1 MAAIE
6 RDGRGAD
13 RRRTGGYGTGR
24 HQAGFALPL
33 AIRFFLATALLIV
46 LAVSAAIVVT
56 YVQGKRI
63 ADRAIGKTLT
73 TSEAA
78 QREFEQHR
86 LEQLELSLR
95 LVASDA
101 SFVKYI
107 ADANSASNLPGLGGD
122 AAPDTMSM
130 RDLLNDRQKD
140 IGFSLG
146 ILLDGKGEV
155 LARTDQT
162 EAFTESL
169 AGDALVAPALA
180 EVRPLS
186 GYWRLDA
193 KLFQAAIVPLAQDQ
207 NVVGFLL
214 LAQAVDD
221 ALARKVAQVSGAEI
235 AFWMP
240 LGGKPT
246 LVATS
251 LDAALANQLRGA
263 VAASGSVLAP
273 TGAGGG
279 QHVDLGGQ
287 DWVARLAPTAA
298 KDAADLGDV
307 MVLAS
312 SDQVIASYRAIL
324 NSVLLGGLVTLL
336 LALPLSYL
344 ISKGILRPVSAMAS
358 AAEQAAAGNF
368 QTRLGTQ
375 GSDELARL
383 SRAFDS
389 LLSDLRE
396 KSDMEGYVGNLAR
409 FLPEPGQEGSGVA
422 VHTQPL
428 ATVVPARRE
437 VAVLL
442 GLEYR
447 HLLTQSAQLPP
458 DQIVD
463 DNAQV
468 QARLATAV
476 GAGLCLR
483 GPGARWTLA
492 FSGPQRM
499 ADALAVLRDEFA
511 VSPAPAAA
519 LADGAVVLADAVD
532 GARLIG
538 AVQVQIDR
546 LLCDAAPGQALAG
559 RSSGETLR
567 SEFGA
572 DAVAVAT
579 GGFSGKQYYAAT
591 GALLQR
597 LPAAVPRASAD
608 ESSATVPRGAAVTPP
623 AASRSTPPPPAA
635 RSLRDTGEL
644 APGATLGGR
653 YRVLSVLGAGGMG
666 VVYKAHDLDLDDVV
680 ALKMLKPGALL
691 DAEQLDRLKS
701 EIKLARRI
709 THPNVLRTF
718 DFGEVNGLPYISMEY
733 VRGMTLRYLLR
744 EAKRVPYSAGLRIAR
759 QLAAGLAAAH
769 EVGVLHRDIKPENL
783 ILEANGNAK
792 LMDFGIARP
801 VRRATPGHTQPGTFL
816 GTPNYCAPEQ
826 LAGEEV
832 DERADIYSCGVL
844 MTEMFCGALPFTGS
858 NTMEIYMAQMQAEP
872 VRPSALWPDIRPEL
886 ETLILRCLKRSVAER
901 PASAAELAA
910 TLAQLRA

>member
-1 MAAIE
+1 MGGI
-6 RDGRGAD
+6 DGY
-13 RRRTGGYGTGR
+13 RRQR
-24 HQAGFALPL
+24 GFALPL
-33 AIRFFLATALLIV
+33 AIRFFLATALLIL
-46 LAVSAAIVVT
+46 LAVSAAVIVT
-56 YVQGKRI
+56 YVQGQRI
-63 ADRAIGKTLT
+63 AVRAIGKTLS
-73 TSEAA
+73 TSVAA

-130 RDLLNDRQKD
+130 RDLLGDRQKD
-140 IGFSLG
+140 VGFNLG
-146 ILLDGKGEV
+146 ILLDAKGEV
-155 LARTDQT
+155 LARTDQA

-169 AGDALVAPALA
+169 AADPLVAPALA

-186 GYWRLDA
+186 GYWRQND

-221 ALARKVAQVSGAEI
+221 ELARQVAQVSGAEI

-240 LGGKPT
+240 LGGKP
-246 LVATS
+246 
-251 LDAALANQLRGA
+251 ALIASSFDSAQAGQLRERVKSSPGLP
-263 VAASGSVLAP
+263 AAAAAPEGTHLDLA
-273 TGAGGG
+273 
-279 QHVDLGGQ
+279 GQ

-298 KDAADLGDV
+298 ADAADLGQV

-312 SDQVIASYRAIL
+312 SEQVVASYRAIL
-324 NSVLLGGLVTLL
+324 NSVVLGGLVTLL

-344 ISKGILRPVSAMAS
+344 ISKGILRPVSAMAA

-368 QTRLGTQ
+368 QTRLGTAGQ
-375 GSDELARL
+375 DELARL
-383 SRAFDS
+383 ARAFDS

-409 FLPEPGQEGSGVA
+409 FLPEPGQEGSGLA

-428 ATVVPARRE
+428 KPAQPPRRDA
-437 VAVLL
+437 VVLL

-447 HLLTQSAQLPP
+447 HLLSLPAQTTPE
-458 DQIVD
+458 QVVEEK
-463 DNAQV
+463 AHV
-468 QARLATAV
+468 QARLAAAAAAT
-476 GAGLCLR
+476 GANLLPA
-483 GPGARWTLA
+483 PGGRWTLA
-492 FSGPQRM
+492 FSGPQRL
-499 ADALAVLRDEFA
+499 AAALGVLRDEFNQT
-511 VSPAPAAA
+511 PPPAAA
-519 LADGAVVLADAVD
+519 LADGAMVLADAGD
-532 GARLIG
+532 GGQLIG
-538 AVQVQIDR
+538 AAQVQVDR
-546 LLCDAAPGQALAG
+546 LLCDAAAGQVLAG
-559 RSSGETLR
+559 RSTGESLR
-567 SEFGA
+567 SEYGA
-572 DAVAVAT
+572 DAVGVAT
-579 GGFSGKQYYAAT
+579 GGFSSKQFYAPST
-591 GALLQR
+591 ALLQR
-597 LPAAVPRASAD
+597 LPRSEAPERALDAND
-608 ESSATVPRGAAVTPP
+608 TVPRGAAATTPRT
-623 AASRSTPPPPAA
+623 AAAV
-635 RSLRDTGEL
+635 RSLREDGEL

-666 VVYKAHDLDLDDVV
+666 VVYKAHDLELDDVV
-680 ALKMLKPGALL
+680 ALKMLKPGALI

-801 VRRATPGHTQPGTFL
+801 ARRATPGHTQPGTFL

-844 MTEMFCGALPFTGS
+844 MTEMFCGALPYSGS
-858 NTMEIYMAQMQAEP
+858 NTMEIYMAQMQQEP
-872 VRPSALWPDIRPEL
+872 ARPSALWPEIRPEL
-886 ETLILRCLKRSVAER
+886 ETLILACLKRSREQR

-910 TLAQLRA
+910 ALAQLRA

>member
-1 MAAIE
+1 MAAI
-6 RDGRGAD
+6 DGPARQ
-13 RRRTGGYGTGR
+13 R
-24 HQAGFALPL
+24 GFALPL
-33 AIRFFLATALLIV
+33 AIRFFLATAVLIL
-46 LAVSAAIVVT
+46 LAVSAAVVVT
-56 YVQGKRI
+56 YVQGQRI
-63 ADRAIGKTLT
+63 AARAIDKTLT
-73 TSEAA
+73 ASAAA

-107 ADANSASNLPGLGGD
+107 ADANSTSDLPGLGGD

-130 RDLLNDRQKD
+130 RDLLGDRQKD

-155 LARTDQT
+155 LARTDQN

-169 AGDALVAPALA
+169 AADALVAPALA
-180 EVRPLS
+180 ESRPLS
-186 GYWRLDA
+186 GYWRHEG
-193 KLFQAAIVPLAQDQ
+193 KLYQAAIMPLAQDQ
-207 NVVGFLL
+207 GVVGYLL
-214 LAQAVDD
+214 LAQVVDD

-235 AFWMP
+235 AFFMP
-240 LGGKPT
+240 LGGKPG
-246 LVATS
+246 LVASS
-251 LDAALANQLRGA
+251 LDTTPAAQLREHMAGLA
-263 VAASGSVLAP
+263 QAAMP
-273 TGAGGG
+273 AG
-279 QHVDLGGQ
+279 
-287 DWVARLAPTAA
+287 ARLQLDGQEWIARAAPTAA
-298 KDAADLGDV
+298 ADAADLGQV

-312 SDQVIASYRAIL
+312 SDQVVASYRAIL
-324 NSVLLGGLVTLL
+324 NSVLIGGLVTLL

-368 QTRLGTQ
+368 QTRLGTA

-383 SRAFDS
+383 ARAFDS

-409 FLPEPGQEGSGVA
+409 FLPEPGQEGSGLA
-422 VHTQPL
+422 VHTQPIV
-428 ATVVPARRE
+428 ASTPPRRE
-437 VAVLL
+437 SAVLL

-447 HLLTQSAQLPP
+447 HLLSLPATTAPEAVLDERAQIQS
-458 DQIVD
+458 
-463 DNAQV
+463 
-468 QARLATAV
+468 RLAA
-476 GAGLCLR
+476 AAAAAAALLLDA
-483 GPGARWTLA
+483 PGGRWTLA
-492 FSGPQRM
+492 FTGAQPLH
-499 ADALAVLRDEFA
+499 AALRLLRDEFNRET
-511 VSPAPAAA
+511 PPAAA
-519 LADGAVVLADAVD
+519 LADGSMVLAEGGSASQ
-532 GARLIG
+532 LIG
-538 AVQVQIDR
+538 AAQVQIDR
-546 LLCDAAPGQALAG
+546 LLCDAAPGQVLAG
-559 RSSGETLR
+559 RSIGESLKR
-567 SEFGA
+567 EFGA
-572 DAVAVAT
+572 DAVGVAA
-579 GGFSGKQYYAAT
+579 GGFSSRQFYAPAA
-591 GALLQR
+591 ALLQR
-597 LPAAVPRASAD
+597 LPAPAQDLDAND
-608 ESSATVPRGAAVTPP
+608 TVPRGTAAVTP
-623 AASRSTPPPPAA
+623 RSSVA
-635 RSLRDTGEL
+635 RTLRDSGEL

-666 VVYKAHDLDLDDVV
+666 VVYKAHDLELDDVV

-801 VRRATPGHTQPGTFL
+801 ARRATPGHTQPGTFL

-844 MTEMFCGALPFTGS
+844 MTEMFCGALPFSGS

-872 VRPSALWPDIRPEL
+872 TRPSALWPEIRPEL
-886 ETLILRCLKRSVAER
+886 ETLILHCLQRRAADR

-910 TLAQLRA
+910 ALARLRA

>member
-6 RDGRGAD
+6 AP
-13 RRRTGGYGTGR
+13 RR
-24 HQAGFALPL
+24 QAGFALPL
-33 AIRFFLATALLIV
+33 AIRFFLATAVLIL

-56 YVQGKRI
+56 YVQGERI
-63 ADRAIGKTLT
+63 ADRAIGRTLT

-130 RDLLNDRQKD
+130 RDLLGDRQKD

-169 AGDALVAPALA
+169 AADPLVAPALA
-180 EVRPLS
+180 EARPLS
-186 GYWRLDA
+186 GYWRLA
-193 KLFQAAIVPLAQDQ
+193 NQLYQAAIVPLAQDQ
-207 NVVGFLL
+207 NVVGYLL
-214 LAQAVDD
+214 LAQSVDD

-240 LGGKPT
+240 VGGKPA
-246 LVATS
+246 LVASS
-251 LDAALANQLRGA
+251 LEAPQAGQLREALAATGGLP
-263 VAASGSVLAP
+263 AP
-273 TGAGGG
+273 TAATGG
-279 QHVDLGGQ
+279 HHLDLGGH

-298 KDAADLGDV
+298 ADAADLGQV

-312 SDQVIASYRAIL
+312 SEQVVASYRAIL
-324 NSVLLGGLVTLL
+324 NSVLLGGLITLL

-409 FLPEPGQEGSGVA
+409 FLPEPGQEGSGLP
-422 VHTQPL
+422 VHTPPPP
-428 ATVVPARRE
+428 ATVPPRRQD
-437 VAVLL
+437 AVLL

-447 HLLTQSAQLPP
+447 QLLTLPAQTAPE
-458 DQIVD
+458 QIVD
-463 DNAQV
+463 ASSAID
-468 QARLATAV
+468 ARLGAAATAA
-476 GAGLCLR
+476 GALCLR

-492 FSGPQRM
+492 FSGPQRLLQ
-499 ADALAVLRDEFA
+499 ALQLLRDELA
-511 VSPAPAAA
+511 SASPPAAA
-519 LADGAVVLADAVD
+519 LADGPVVLAE
-532 GARLIG
+532 GSEGTRLVG

-559 RSSGETLR
+559 RSSGESLR

-579 GGFSGKQYYAAT
+579 GGFSSKQYYAA
-591 GALLQR
+591 APELLQR
-597 LPAAVPRASAD
+597 LPAAAAPAD
-608 ESSATVPRGAAVTPP
+608 IDNATVPRGVATTPRPAP
-623 AASRSTPPPPAA
+623 AAPVTAGRG
-635 RSLRDTGEL
+635 RDGGEL

-666 VVYKAHDLDLDDVV
+666 VVYKAHDLELDDVV

-733 VRGMTLRYLLR
+733 VRGMTLRYLLS
-744 EAKRVPYSAGLRIAR
+744 EARRVPYSAGLRIAR

-801 VRRATPGHTQPGTFL
+801 ARRATPGFTQPGTFL

-844 MTEMFCGALPFTGS
+844 MTEMFCGALPFSGS

-872 VRPSALWPDIRPEL
+872 ARPSALWPEIRPEL
-886 ETLILRCLKRSVAER
+886 EALILRCLKRSIAER

-910 TLAQLRA
+910 ALAQLRA

>member
-1 MAAIE
+1 MGAIE
-6 RDGRGAD
+6 GP
-13 RRRTGGYGTGR
+13 RRQR
-24 HQAGFALPL
+24 GFALPL
-33 AIRFFLATALLIV
+33 AIRFFLATALLIL

-56 YVQGKRI
+56 YVQGQRI
-63 ADRAIGKTLT
+63 AERAIGKTLA
-73 TSEAA
+73 TSAAA

-107 ADANSASNLPGLGGD
+107 ADANSASSLPGLGGD

-130 RDLLNDRQKD
+130 RDLLGDRQKD

-155 LARTDQT
+155 LARTDST

-180 EVRPLS
+180 ETRPLS
-186 GYWRLDA
+186 GYWRLDG
-193 KLFQAAIVPLAQDQ
+193 KLYQAAIVPLAQDQ

-221 ALARKVAQVSGAEI
+221 VLARKVAQVSGAEI

-240 LGGKPT
+240 LGGRPA

-251 LDAALANQLRGA
+251 LDTAPAGQLRERVSSDPGLAGA
-263 VAASGSVLAP
+263 LPQG
-273 TGAGGG
+273 T
-279 QHVDLGGQ
+279 HIDLGGQ
-287 DWVARLAPTAA
+287 DWVARSAPTAA
-298 KDAADLGDV
+298 ADAADLGQV

-312 SDQVIASYRAIL
+312 SDQVVASYRAIL
-324 NSVLLGGLVTLL
+324 NSVLIGGLVTLL

-344 ISKGILRPVSAMAS
+344 ISKGILRPVSVMAS

-368 QTRLGTQ
+368 QTRLGTEGQ
-375 GSDELARL
+375 DELARL
-383 SRAFDS
+383 ARAFDS

-409 FLPEPGQEGSGVA
+409 FLPEPGQEGSGLS

-428 ATVVPARRE
+428 APVVPPRRE
-437 VAVLL
+437 AVLLL

-447 HLLTQSAQLPP
+447 HLLTLPAQTPP
-458 DQIVD
+458 AQVVD
-463 DNAQV
+463 DRSAV
-468 QARLATAV
+468 QARLSAAAAAA
-476 GAGLCLR
+476 GAFCHAGS
-483 GPGARWTLA
+483 GARWTLA
-492 FSGPQRM
+492 FSGAQRN
-499 ADALAVLRDEFA
+499 AAALALLRDEFA
-511 VSPAPAAA
+511 QPTPPAAA
-519 LADGAVVLADAVD
+519 LADGSMVLANPGD
-532 GARLIG
+532 GAQLIG
-538 AVQVQIDR
+538 AAQVQIDR

-559 RSSGETLR
+559 RSSGENLR

-572 DAVAVAT
+572 DAVGVAS
-579 GGFSGKQYYAAT
+579 GGFSGKQYYAAN
-591 GALLQR
+591 ASLWQK
-597 LPAAVPRASAD
+597 LPAAVPPAD
-608 ESSATVPRGAAVTPP
+608 ANQTQPRGAAAVTPRP
-623 AASRSTPPPPAA
+623 PSRAT
-635 RSLRDTGEL
+635 RDSGEL
-644 APGATLGGR
+644 GPGATLGGR

-666 VVYKAHDLDLDDVV
+666 VVYKAHDLELDDVV

-744 EAKRVPYSAGLRIAR
+744 EARRVPYSAGLRIAR

-792 LMDFGIARP
+792 LMDFGIARAA
-801 VRRATPGHTQPGTFL
+801 RRATPGHTQPGTFL

-832 DERADIYSCGVL
+832 DERADIYACGVL
-844 MTEMFCGALPFTGS
+844 MTEMFCGALPYSGN
-858 NTMEIYMAQMQAEP
+858 NTMEIYMAQMQQEP
-872 VRPSALWPDIRPEL
+872 ARPSVLWPEIRPEL
-886 ETLILRCLKRSVAER
+886 ETLILRCLRRNSAER

-910 TLAQLRA
+910 ALAQLRA

>member
-6 RDGRGAD
+6 GH
-13 RRRTGGYGTGR
+13 RRQG
-24 HQAGFALPL
+24 GFALPL
-33 AIRFFLATALLIV
+33 AIRFFLAMALMIV
-46 LAVSAAIVVT
+46 LAVGAAIIVT

-130 RDLLNDRQKD
+130 RDLLGDRQKD
-140 IGFSLG
+140 IGFSVG

-169 AGDALVAPALA
+169 AADPLVAPALA
-180 EVRPLS
+180 EARPLS
-186 GYWRLDA
+186 GYWRLDG
-193 KLFQAAIVPLAQDQ
+193 KLYQAAIVPLAQDQ

-221 ALARKVAQVSGAEI
+221 ALAKKVAQVSGADI
-235 AFWMP
+235 AFFMP
-240 LGGKPT
+240 LGGKPA

-251 LDAALANQLRGA
+251 LDAPLANALRETIGTR
-263 VAASGSVLAP
+263 GSVPAKS
-273 TGAGGG
+273 AGSDGT
-279 QHVDLGGQ
+279 HLDLTGQ
-287 DWVARLAPTAA
+287 DWVARASPTAA
-298 KDAADLGDV
+298 ADAADLGQV

-312 SDQVIASYRAIL
+312 SEQVVASYRAIL
-324 NSVLLGGLVTLL
+324 NSVLLGGLVTML

-344 ISKGILRPVSAMAS
+344 IAKGILRPVSTMAA

-375 GSDELARL
+375 GQDELARL
-383 SRAFDS
+383 ARAFDS

-409 FLPEPGQEGSGVA
+409 FLPEPGQEGSGVTL
-422 VHTQPL
+422 HTQPL
-428 ATVVPARRE
+428 APVVPARRDS
-437 VAVLL
+437 AVLL

-447 HLLTQSAQLPP
+447 HLLTLPAQTPP
-458 DQIVD
+458 EQVVD
-463 DNAQV
+463 GNADV
-468 QARLATAV
+468 HARLSAAAGQS
-476 GAGLCLR
+476 GALCLR

-499 ADALAVLRDEFA
+499 QQALAVLRDEMA
-511 VSPAPAAA
+511 ATSPPAAA
-519 LADGAVVLADAVD
+519 LADGTVVLADGGGDAK
-532 GARLIG
+532 LIG

-546 LLCDAAPGQALAG
+546 LLCDAAPGQTLAG

-567 SEFGA
+567 SEFGT
-572 DAVAVAT
+572 DSVAVAT
-579 GGFSGKQYYAAT
+579 GGFSSKQYYATTAE
-591 GALLQR
+591 LLQR
-597 LPAAVPRASAD
+597 LPAPVAATPF
-608 ESSATVPRGAAVTPP
+608 ESEENATVPRGAAAVTPRTSAP
-623 AASRSTPPPPAA
+623 APVASTRPA
-635 RSLRDTGEL
+635 RDMGEL

-666 VVYKAHDLDLDDVV
+666 VVYKAHDLELDDVV

-801 VRRATPGHTQPGTFL
+801 ARRATPGHTQPGTFL

-844 MTEMFCGALPFTGS
+844 MTEMFCGALPFSGS

-872 VRPSALWPDIRPEL
+872 ARPSALWPEIRPEL
-886 ETLILRCLKRSVAER
+886 ETLILTCLKRNRADR

-910 TLAQLRA
+910 ALAQLRA

>member
-6 RDGRGAD
+6 GH
-13 RRRTGGYGTGR
+13 RRQG
-24 HQAGFALPL
+24 GFALPL
-33 AIRFFLATALLIV
+33 AIRFFLAMALMIV

-107 ADANSASNLPGLGGD
+107 ADANSTSNLPGLGGD

-130 RDLLNDRQKD
+130 RDLLGDRQKD

-146 ILLDGKGEV
+146 ILLDGKGDV

-169 AGDALVAPALA
+169 AADPLVAPALA
-180 EVRPLS
+180 EARPLS
-186 GYWRLDA
+186 GYWRLDG
-193 KLFQAAIVPLAQDQ
+193 KLYQAAIVPLAQDQ

-221 ALARKVAQVSGAEI
+221 ALAKKVAQVSGAEI

-240 LGGKPT
+240 LGGKPA

-251 LDAALANQLRGA
+251 LDAPLANALRENILG
-263 VAASGSVLAP
+263 SGSLPAKTP
-273 TGAGGG
+273 GNDGT
-279 QHVDLGGQ
+279 HLNLTGQ
-287 DWVARLAPTAA
+287 DWVARASPTAA
-298 KDAADLGDV
+298 ADAADLGQV

-312 SDQVIASYRAIL
+312 SEQVVASYRAIL
-324 NSVLLGGLVTLL
+324 NSVLLGGLITML

-344 ISKGILRPVSAMAS
+344 ISKGILRPVSTMAA

-375 GSDELARL
+375 GQGQDELARL
-383 SRAFDS
+383 ARAFDS

-409 FLPEPGQEGSGVA
+409 FLPEPGQEGSGVT
-422 VHTQPL
+422 VHTQPM
-428 ATVVPARRE
+428 TPVVPARRE
-437 VAVLL
+437 SAVLL

-447 HLLTQSAQLPP
+447 HLLTVPAQTPP
-458 DQIVD
+458 EQVVD
-463 DNAQV
+463 GNAQV
-468 QARLATAV
+468 HARLSAAAAQN
-476 GAGLCLR
+476 GALCLR

-492 FSGPQRM
+492 FSGPQRLY
-499 ADALAVLRDEFA
+499 DALGVLRDELA
-511 VSPAPAAA
+511 TATPPAAA
-519 LADGAVVLADAVD
+519 LADGPVVLADAGGD
-532 GARLIG
+532 AQLIG

-546 LLCDAAPGQALAG
+546 LLCDAAPGQILAG
-559 RSSGETLR
+559 RSSGESLR

-579 GGFSGKQYYAAT
+579 GGFSSKQYYAPT
-591 GALLQR
+591 VDLLQR
-597 LPAAVPRASAD
+597 LPAPVASASFASED
-608 ESSATVPRGAAVTPP
+608 NATVPRGAAAVTPRAP
-623 AASRSTPPPPAA
+623 SAPVAATRGA
-635 RSLRDTGEL
+635 RDVGEL

-666 VVYKAHDLDLDDVV
+666 VVYKAHDLELDDVV

-801 VRRATPGHTQPGTFL
+801 ARRATPGYTQPGTFL

-844 MTEMFCGALPFTGS
+844 MTEMFCGALPYSGS

-872 VRPSALWPDIRPEL
+872 ARPSALWPEIRPEL
-886 ETLILRCLKRSVAER
+886 EALILACLKRNRADR
-901 PASAAELAA
+901 PASATELAA
-910 TLAQLRA
+910 AIAQLRA

>member
-6 RDGRGAD
+6 G
-13 RRRTGGYGTGR
+13 RRR
-24 HQAGFALPL
+24 QDGFALPL
-33 AIRFFLATALLIV
+33 AIRFFFAMALMIV
-46 LAVSAAIVVT
+46 LAVAAAIVVT

-63 ADRAIGKTLT
+63 ADRAIGRTLT

-107 ADANSASNLPGLGGD
+107 ADANSTSDLPGLGGD

-130 RDLLNDRQKD
+130 RDLLGDRQKD

-180 EVRPLS
+180 QTQPLS
-186 GYWRLDA
+186 GYWRLDG
-193 KLFQAAIVPLAQDQ
+193 KLYQAAIVPLAQDQ
-207 NVVGFLL
+207 AVVGFLL
-214 LAQAVDD
+214 LAQSVDD

-251 LDAALANQLRGA
+251 LDAPLATALRES
-263 VAASGSVLAP
+263 VAAAGLPARA
-273 TGAGGG
+273 AGGG
-279 QHVDLGGQ
+279 THLNLGGQ
-287 DWVARLAPTAA
+287 DWVARTAPTAA
-298 KDAADLGDV
+298 ADAADLGQV
-307 MVLAS
+307 MVLS
-312 SDQVIASYRAIL
+312 SSEQVVASYRAIL
-324 NSVLLGGLVTLL
+324 NSVLLGGLVTML

-344 ISKGILRPVSAMAS
+344 ISKGILRPVSAMAA

-409 FLPEPGQEGSGVA
+409 FLPEPGQEGSGVT

-428 ATVVPARRE
+428 AVAEPARRDT
-437 VAVLL
+437 AVLL

-447 HLLTQSAQLPP
+447 HLLTAPAQTPA
-458 DQIVD
+458 DVVVD
-463 DNAQV
+463 GTSDV
-468 QARLATAV
+468 QARLAAIAARR
-476 GAGLCLR
+476 GALCLR

-492 FSGPQRM
+492 FSGPQRL
-499 ADALAVLRDEFA
+499 DQALAVLRDELA
-511 VSPAPAAA
+511 LSPPPAAA
-519 LADGAVVLADAVD
+519 LADGSVVLVPSVSDAQ
-532 GARLIG
+532 LIG

-559 RSSGETLR
+559 RSSGEALR

-572 DAVAVAT
+572 DAVSVAT
-579 GGFSGKQYYAAT
+579 GGFSGKQYYAT
-591 GALLQR
+591 TIGLLQR
-597 LPAAVPRASAD
+597 LPATALQPPDDGNATLARDSTAATPR
-608 ESSATVPRGAAVTPP
+608 PP
-623 AASRSTPPPPAA
+623 ATPA
-635 RSLRDTGEL
+635 RPSRDTGEL

-653 YRVLSVLGAGGMG
+653 YRVLSILGAGGMG
-666 VVYKAHDLDLDDVV
+666 VVYKAHDLELDDVV

-801 VRRATPGHTQPGTFL
+801 ARRATPGYTQPGTFL

-844 MTEMFCGALPFTGS
+844 MTEMFCGALPYSGS

-872 VRPSALWPDIRPEL
+872 TRPSVLWPEIRPEL
-886 ETLILRCLKRSVAER
+886 EALILACLKRHRDER

-910 TLAQLRA
+910 SLAQLRA

>member
-6 RDGRGAD
+6 GY
-13 RRRTGGYGTGR
+13 RRQR
-24 HQAGFALPL
+24 GFALPL
-33 AIRFFLATALLIV
+33 AIRFFLATALLIL

-56 YVQGKRI
+56 YVQGQRV
-63 ADRAIGKTLT
+63 AARAIGKTLS
-73 TSEAA
+73 TSVAA

-107 ADANSASNLPGLGGD
+107 ADANSSSNLPGLGGD

-130 RDLLNDRQKD
+130 RDLLGDRQKD

-155 LARTDQT
+155 LARTDQAD
-162 EAFTESL
+162 AFTESL
-169 AGDALVAPALA
+169 AADPLVAPALA
-180 EVRPLS
+180 EARPLS
-186 GYWRLDA
+186 GYWRQND

-214 LAQAVDD
+214 LAQTVDD
-221 ALARKVAQVSGAEI
+221 ELARKVAQVSGAEI

-240 LGGKPT
+240 LAGKPA
-246 LVATS
+246 LIAS
-251 LDAALANQLRGA
+251 SFDSAAASQLRETVKSSPGLPS
-263 VAASGSVLAP
+263 AASAADG
-273 TGAGGG
+273 T
-279 QHVDLGGQ
+279 HIDLGGQ
-287 DWVARLAPTAA
+287 DWVARMAPTAA
-298 KDAADLGDV
+298 ADAAELGQL

-312 SDQVIASYRAIL
+312 SDQVVASYRAIL
-324 NSVLLGGLVTLL
+324 NSVVLGGLVTLL

-368 QTRLGTQ
+368 QTRLGTAGQ
-375 GSDELARL
+375 DELARL
-383 SRAFDS
+383 ARAFDS

-409 FLPEPGQEGSGVA
+409 FLPEPGQEGSGVV

-428 ATVVPARRE
+428 KQSTPPRRD
-437 VAVLL
+437 ALVLL

-447 HLLTQSAQLPP
+447 QLLSLPAHTP
-458 DQIVD
+458 PE
-463 DNAQV
+463 QV
-468 QARLATAV
+468 LEEKARIQTRLAAAAAAADGV
-476 GAGLCLR
+476 LLAA
-483 GPGARWTLA
+483 PGGRWTLA
-492 FSGPQRM
+492 FPGPQRLLH
-499 ADALAVLRDEFA
+499 ALQLLRDEFA
-511 VSPAPAAA
+511 QAAPPAAA
-519 LADGAVVLADAVD
+519 LADGDLVLSEAGEGSQLV
-532 GARLIG
+532 GA
-538 AVQVQIDR
+538 AQVQIDR
-546 LLCDAAPGQALAG
+546 LLCDAAPGQVLAG
-559 RSSGETLR
+559 RSTGESLR
-567 SEFGA
+567 SEYGS
-572 DAVAVAT
+572 DSVAVAT
-579 GGFSGKQYYAAT
+579 GGFSSKQFYAPSA
-591 GALLQR
+591 ALLQR
-597 LPAAVPRASAD
+597 LPHAEAPERLAQD
-608 ESSATVPRGAAVTPP
+608 NDTVPRGSAAITPRS
-623 AASRSTPPPPAA
+623 AAAA
-635 RSLRDTGEL
+635 RSLRDSGEL
-644 APGATLGGR
+644 APGSTLGGR

-666 VVYKAHDLDLDDVV
+666 VVYKAHDLELDDVV

-801 VRRATPGHTQPGTFL
+801 ARRATPGHTQPGTFL

-832 DERADIYSCGVL
+832 DEGADIYACGVL
-844 MTEMFCGALPFTGS
+844 MTEMFCGALPYSGS
-858 NTMEIYMAQMQAEP
+858 NTMEIYMAQMQQEP
-872 VRPSALWPDIRPEL
+872 ARPSVLWPEIRPEL
-886 ETLILRCLKRSVAER
+886 ETLILSCLKRNRAER

-910 TLAQLRA
+910 SLTQLRA

>member
-6 RDGRGAD
+6 A
-13 RRRTGGYGTGR
+13 RRRQG
-24 HQAGFALPL
+24 GFALPL
-33 AIRFFLATALLIV
+33 AIRFFLATALLIL

-130 RDLLNDRQKD
+130 RDLLGDRQKD

-169 AGDALVAPALA
+169 AADPLVAPALA
-180 EVRPLS
+180 EARPLS
-186 GYWRLDA
+186 GYWRLA
-193 KLFQAAIVPLAQDQ
+193 NKLYQAAIVPLAQDQ
-207 NVVGFLL
+207 NVVGYLL
-214 LAQAVDD
+214 LAQSVDD

-235 AFWMP
+235 AFSMP
-240 LGGKPT
+240 VGGKPT
-246 LVATS
+246 LVASS
-251 LDAALANQLRGA
+251 LEPALATPLREVLAAGGLPA
-263 VAASGSVLAP
+263 ANAASDGR
-273 TGAGGG
+273 
-279 QHVDLGGQ
+279 HIDLGGQ
-287 DWVARLAPTAA
+287 DWVARQAPTAA
-298 KDAADLGDV
+298 ADAADLGQV
-307 MVLAS
+307 LVLAS
-312 SDQVIASYRAIL
+312 TEQVVASYRAIL
-324 NSVLLGGLVTLL
+324 NSVLLGGLITLL

-344 ISKGILRPVSAMAS
+344 ISKGILRPVSAMAG
-358 AAEQAAAGNF
+358 AAEAAAAGNF

-409 FLPEPGQEGSGVA
+409 FLPEPGQEGSGVTL
-422 VHTQPL
+422 HTQPL
-428 ATVVPARRE
+428 PAALPPRRE
-437 VAVLL
+437 DAALL

-447 HLLTQSAQLPP
+447 QLLTLPAQTAPE
-458 DQIVD
+458 QVVD
-463 DNAQV
+463 GSNLID
-468 QARLATAV
+468 ARLAAAAAAA
-476 GAGLCLR
+476 GALCLR

-492 FSGPQRM
+492 FSGPQR
-499 ADALAVLRDEFA
+499 LPQLLQVLRDELA
-511 VSPAPAAA
+511 GAAPPAAA
-519 LADGAVVLADAVD
+519 VADGSVVLAQDGE
-532 GARLIG
+532 GARLVG

-559 RSSGETLR
+559 RSSGESLR

-572 DAVAVAT
+572 DAVSVAT

-591 GALLQR
+591 AELLSR
-597 LPAAVPRASAD
+597 LPAAAAAID
-608 ESSATVPRGAAVTPP
+608 NATVPRGVAAATPRP
-623 AASRSTPPPPAA
+623 PSPVASPAA
-635 RSLRDTGEL
+635 RTRDSGEL

-666 VVYKAHDLDLDDVV
+666 VVYKAHDLELDDVV

-801 VRRATPGHTQPGTFL
+801 ARRATPGVTQPGTFL

-832 DERADIYSCGVL
+832 DERADLYSCGVL
-844 MTEMFCGALPFTGS
+844 MTEMFCGALPFSGS

-872 VRPSALWPDIRPEL
+872 ARPSALWPEIRPEL
-886 ETLILRCLKRSVAER
+886 EALILRCLKRSIAER

-910 TLAQLRA
+910 ALAQLRA

>member
-6 RDGRGAD
+6 RGGRGAE
-13 RRRTGGYGTGR
+13 RRRNGGYGAGM

-193 KLFQAAIVPLAQDQ
+193 RLYQAAIVPLAQDQ

-221 ALARKVAQVSGAEI
+221 TLARKVAQVSGAEI

-251 LDAALANQLRGA
+251 LDAPLANQLREV
-263 VAASGSVLAP
+263 VAASSSVLTP

-422 VHTQPL
+422 LHTQPL
-428 ATVVPARRE
+428 APVVPARRE

-468 QARLATAV
+468 QARLAAAV

-546 LLCDAAPGQALAG
+546 LLCDAAPGQVLAG

-579 GGFSGKQYYAAT
+579 GGFSGKQYYAPT

-597 LPAAVPRASAD
+597 LPAALSRATED
-608 ESSATVPRGAAVTPP
+608 ESSATVPRGTAVTPP

-635 RSLRDTGEL
+635 RSVRDTGEL

-718 DFGEVNGLPYISMEY
+718 DFGEVNGMPYISMEY

-872 VRPSALWPDIRPEL
+872 VRPSTLWPDIRPEL

>member
-6 RDGRGAD
+6 AS
-13 RRRTGGYGTGR
+13 RR
-24 HQAGFALPL
+24 QAGFALPL
-33 AIRFFLATALLIV
+33 AIRFFLATALLIL

-63 ADRAIGKTLT
+63 ADRAIGRTLT
-73 TSEAA
+73 TSEMA

-130 RDLLNDRQKD
+130 RDLLGDRQKD

-169 AGDALVAPALA
+169 AADPLVAPALA
-180 EVRPLS
+180 EARPLS
-186 GYWRLDA
+186 GYWRLA
-193 KLFQAAIVPLAQDQ
+193 NKLYQAAIVPLAQDQ
-207 NVVGFLL
+207 NVVGYLL
-214 LAQAVDD
+214 LAQSVDD

-240 LGGKPT
+240 VGGKPA
-246 LVATS
+246 LMASS
-251 LDAALANQLRGA
+251 LDAPQAGQLREALAA
-263 VAASGSVLAP
+263 
-273 TGAGGG
+273 AGGLPAPAAATG
-279 QHVDLGGQ
+279 GHHLDLGGQ

-298 KDAADLGDV
+298 ADAADLGQV

-312 SDQVIASYRAIL
+312 SEQVVASYRAIL
-324 NSVLLGGLVTLL
+324 NSVLLGGLITLL

-409 FLPEPGQEGSGVA
+409 FLPEPGQEGSGLP
-422 VHTQPL
+422 VHTRPL
-428 ATVVPARRE
+428 PAVAPPRRGD
-437 VAVLL
+437 AVLL

-447 HLLTQSAQLPP
+447 QLLTLPAQTAPE
-458 DQIVD
+458 
-463 DNAQV
+463 QV
-468 QARLATAV
+468 IDGSSVIDARLNAAAAAA
-476 GAGLCLR
+476 GALCLR

-492 FSGPQRM
+492 FDGPQRLLQ
-499 ADALAVLRDEFA
+499 ALQLLRDELA
-511 VSPAPAAA
+511 GAAPPAAA
-519 LADGAVVLADAVD
+519 LADGPVVVAEGGE
-532 GARLIG
+532 GARLVG

-559 RSSGETLR
+559 RSSGESLR

-591 GALLQR
+591 AGLLQR
-597 LPAAVPRASAD
+597 LPAAAVPAD
-608 ESSATVPRGAAVTPP
+608 SDNATVPRGVVTTPRP
-623 AASRSTPPPPAA
+623 APVAAA
-635 RSLRDTGEL
+635 RARDGGEL

-666 VVYKAHDLDLDDVV
+666 VVYKAHDLELDDVV

-691 DAEQLDRLKS
+691 DTEQLDRLKS

-744 EAKRVPYSAGLRIAR
+744 EARRVPYSAGLRIAR

-801 VRRATPGHTQPGTFL
+801 ARRATPGFTQPGTFL

-826 LAGEEV
+826 LAGDEV

-844 MTEMFCGALPFTGS
+844 MTEMFCGALPFSGS

-872 VRPSALWPDIRPEL
+872 ARPSALWPEIRPEL
-886 ETLILRCLKRSVAER
+886 EALILRCLKRSIAER

-910 TLAQLRA
+910 ALAQLRA

>member
-6 RDGRGAD
+6 GH
-13 RRRTGGYGTGR
+13 RRQR
-24 HQAGFALPL
+24 GFALPL
-33 AIRFFLATALLIV
+33 AIRFFLAMALMIV
-46 LAVSAAIVVT
+46 LAVSAATVVT
-56 YVQGKRI
+56 YVQGNRV

-130 RDLLNDRQKD
+130 RDLLGDRQKD
-140 IGFSLG
+140 IGFTLG

-169 AGDALVAPALA
+169 AADPLVAPALA
-180 EVRPLS
+180 EARPLS
-186 GYWRLDA
+186 GYWRMDG
-193 KLFQAAIVPLAQDQ
+193 KLYQAAIVPLAQDQ

-214 LAQAVDD
+214 LAQVVDD
-221 ALARKVAQVSGAEI
+221 ALAKKVAQVSGAEV

-240 LGGKPT
+240 LGGKPA

-251 LDAALANQLRGA
+251 LDAPIADALRESIAIGG
-263 VAASGSVLAP
+263 VPPKS
-273 TGAGGG
+273 AGGDG
-279 QHVDLGGQ
+279 AHLDLGGQ
-287 DWVARLAPTAA
+287 DWVARVSPTAA
-298 KDAADLGDV
+298 ADAADLGQV

-312 SDQVIASYRAIL
+312 SQQVVASYRAIL
-324 NSVLLGGLVTLL
+324 NSVVLGGLITML

-344 ISKGILRPVSAMAS
+344 ISKGILRPVSAMAA

-409 FLPEPGQEGSGVA
+409 FLPEPGQEGSGVT
-422 VHTQPL
+422 VHTQPMTPVL
-428 ATVVPARRE
+428 PARRE
-437 VAVLL
+437 AAVLL

-447 HLLTQSAQLPP
+447 HLLTLPAQTPP
-458 DQIVD
+458 DQVVD
-463 DNAQV
+463 GNADV
-468 QARLATAV
+468 HARLSALAAQS
-476 GAGLCLR
+476 GALCLR

-492 FSGPQRM
+492 FSGPRRL
-499 ADALAVLRDEFA
+499 ADALGVLRGELA
-511 VSPAPAAA
+511 TTPPPAAA
-519 LADGAVVLADAVD
+519 LADGPVVLADAGGD
-532 GARLIG
+532 SRLIG

-567 SEFGA
+567 SEYGA

-579 GGFSGKQYYAAT
+579 GGFSSKQYYAPT
-591 GALLQR
+591 SDLLSR
-597 LPAAVPRASAD
+597 VPAPAAAAPD
-608 ESSATVPRGAAVTPP
+608 FENNATVPRGAAATSPRTTPAP
-623 AASRSTPPPPAA
+623 VPRAV
-635 RSLRDTGEL
+635 RDSGEL
-644 APGATLGGR
+644 PPGSTLGGR
-653 YRVLSVLGAGGMG
+653 YRVLSILGAGGMG
-666 VVYKAHDLDLDDVV
+666 VVYKAHDLELDDVV

-801 VRRATPGHTQPGTFL
+801 ARRATPGHTQPGTFL

-844 MTEMFCGALPFTGS
+844 MTEMFCGALPYSGS

-872 VRPSALWPDIRPEL
+872 TRPSALWPEIRPEL
-886 ETLILRCLKRSVAER
+886 ETLILGCLKRNRTER
-901 PASAAELAA
+901 PASAADLAA
-910 TLAQLRA
+910 ALAQLRA

>member
-6 RDGRGAD
+6 G
-13 RRRTGGYGTGR
+13 RRR
-24 HQAGFALPL
+24 QDGFALPL
-33 AIRFFLATALLIV
+33 AIRFFFAMALMIV
-46 LAVSAAIVVT
+46 LAVAAAVVVT
-56 YVQGKRI
+56 YVQGKRV
-63 ADRAIGKTLT
+63 ADRAIGRTLT

-101 SFVKYI
+101 NFVKYI
-107 ADANSASNLPGLGGD
+107 ADANSTSDLPGLGGD

-130 RDLLNDRQKD
+130 RDLLGDRQKD

-146 ILLDGKGEV
+146 ILLDGKGDV

-180 EVRPLS
+180 QTQPLS
-186 GYWRLDA
+186 GYWRLDG
-193 KLFQAAIVPLAQDQ
+193 KLYQAAIVPLAQDQ
-207 NVVGFLL
+207 TVVGFLL

-251 LDAALANQLRGA
+251 LDAPLATVLRES
-263 VAASGSVLAP
+263 VA
-273 TGAGGG
+273 TAGLPARAAANDGT
-279 QHVDLGGQ
+279 HLDLGGQ
-287 DWVARLAPTAA
+287 DWVARIAPTAA
-298 KDAADLGDV
+298 ADAADLGQV
-307 MVLAS
+307 MVLSS
-312 SDQVIASYRAIL
+312 SDQVVASYRAIL
-324 NSVLLGGLVTLL
+324 NSVLLGGLVTML

-344 ISKGILRPVSAMAS
+344 ISKGILRPVSAMAA

-375 GSDELARL
+375 GQDELARL

-396 KSDMEGYVGNLAR
+396 KSDIEGYVGNLAR
-409 FLPEPGQEGSGVA
+409 FLPEPGQEGSGLT
-422 VHTQPL
+422 VHTQAL
-428 ATVVPARRE
+428 AATEPPRRDT
-437 VAVLL
+437 AVLL

-447 HLLTQSAQLPP
+447 HLLTAPAHTP
-458 DQIVD
+458 AEVVVD
-463 DNAQV
+463 GTGQV
-468 QARLATAV
+468 QARLAAV
-476 GAGLCLR
+476 AARSGALCLR

-492 FSGPQRM
+492 FSGPQRL
-499 ADALAVLRDEFA
+499 AEALALLRDELA
-511 VSPAPAAA
+511 LSPPPAAA
-519 LADGAVVLADAVD
+519 LADGSVVLVPATSDAQ
-532 GARLIG
+532 LIG

-559 RSSGETLR
+559 RSSGEALR

-572 DAVAVAT
+572 DAVSVAT
-579 GGFSGKQYYAAT
+579 GGFSGKQYYAPT
-591 GALLQR
+591 SDLLQR
-597 LPAAVPRASAD
+597 LPVAALPLPDDGNS
-608 ESSATVPRGAAVTPP
+608 TVPRSGAAVLPRAVATPTRP
-623 AASRSTPPPPAA
+623 S
-635 RSLRDTGEL
+635 RDTGEL

-653 YRVLSVLGAGGMG
+653 YRVLSILGAGGMG
-666 VVYKAHDLDLDDVV
+666 VVYKAHDLELDDVV

-801 VRRATPGHTQPGTFL
+801 VRRSTPGHTQPGTFL

-844 MTEMFCGALPFTGS
+844 MTEMFCGALPYSGS
-858 NTMEIYMAQMQAEP
+858 NTMEIYMAQMQTEP
-872 VRPSALWPDIRPEL
+872 TRPSVLWPEIRPEL
-886 ETLILRCLKRSVAER
+886 EALILACLKRHRDER
-901 PASAAELAA
+901 PASAAELAMS
-910 TLAQLRA
+910 LAQLRA

>member
-1 MAAIE
+1 MVAIE
-6 RDGRGAD
+6 GPARQR
-13 RRRTGGYGTGR
+13 
-24 HQAGFALPL
+24 GFALPL
-33 AIRFFLATALLIV
+33 AIRFFLATAVLIL
-46 LAVSAAIVVT
+46 LAVSAAVVVT
-56 YVQGKRI
+56 YVQGQRI
-63 ADRAIGKTLT
+63 AERAIGKTLT
-73 TSEAA
+73 ASAAA

-107 ADANSASNLPGLGGD
+107 ADANSTSDLPGLGGD

-130 RDLLNDRQKD
+130 RDLLGDRQKD
-140 IGFSLG
+140 VGFSLG

-155 LARTDQT
+155 LARTDQN

-169 AGDALVAPALA
+169 AADALVAPALA
-180 EVRPLS
+180 ESRPLS
-186 GYWRLDA
+186 GYWRQEG
-193 KLFQAAIVPLAQDQ
+193 KLYQAAIMPLAQDQ
-207 NVVGFLL
+207 GVVGYLL
-214 LAQAVDD
+214 LAQVVDD

-235 AFWMP
+235 AFFMP
-240 LGGKPT
+240 LGGKPG
-246 LVATS
+246 LVASS
-251 LDAALANQLRGA
+251 LEAAPAAQLREHMAGLAQAAMPAGA
-263 VAASGSVLAP
+263 RL
-273 TGAGGG
+273 
-279 QHVDLGGQ
+279 QLGGQ
-287 DWVARLAPTAA
+287 EWIARAAPTAA
-298 KDAADLGDV
+298 ADAADLGQV

-312 SDQVIASYRAIL
+312 SEQVVASYRAIL
-324 NSVLLGGLVTLL
+324 NSVLIGGLVTLL

-368 QTRLGTQ
+368 QTRLGTA

-383 SRAFDS
+383 ARAFDS

-409 FLPEPGQEGSGVA
+409 FLPEPGQDGSGLA
-422 VHTQPL
+422 LHTQPM
-428 ATVVPARRE
+428 VPSAPPRRE
-437 VAVLL
+437 SAVLL

-447 HLLTQSAQLPP
+447 HLLSLPATTAPESVLDERAQIQS
-458 DQIVD
+458 
-463 DNAQV
+463 
-468 QARLATAV
+468 RLAAAAAAASALLL
-476 GAGLCLR
+476 GA
-483 GPGARWTLA
+483 PGGRWTLA
-492 FSGPQRM
+492 FTGAQSLH
-499 ADALAVLRDEFA
+499 AALGLLRDEFSRE
-511 VSPAPAAA
+511 VPPAAA
-519 LADGAVVLADAVD
+519 LADGSMVLAEGGSA
-532 GARLIG
+532 GQLIG
-538 AVQVQIDR
+538 AAQVQVDR
-546 LLCDAAPGQALAG
+546 LLCDAAPGQVLAG
-559 RSSGETLR
+559 RSIGESLKR
-567 SEFGA
+567 EFGA
-572 DAVAVAT
+572 DAVGVAA
-579 GGFSGKQYYAAT
+579 GGFSNRQFYAPAA
-591 GALLQR
+591 ALLQR
-597 LPAAVPRASAD
+597 LPPPAQHL
-608 ESSATVPRGAAVTPP
+608 SSSDTVPRGVAAVTP
-623 AASRSTPPPPAA
+623 RSSSATRAV
-635 RSLRDTGEL
+635 RDSGEL

-666 VVYKAHDLDLDDVV
+666 VVYKAHDLELDDVV

-801 VRRATPGHTQPGTFL
+801 ARRVTPGHTQPGTFL

-844 MTEMFCGALPFTGS
+844 MTEMFCGALPFSGS
-858 NTMEIYMAQMQAEP
+858 NTMEIYMAQMHAEP
-872 VRPSALWPDIRPEL
+872 TRPSALWPEIRPEL
-886 ETLILRCLKRSVAER
+886 EMLILHCLQRRAADR

-910 TLAQLRA
+910 ALSRLRA

>member
-6 RDGRGAD
+6 WP
-13 RRRTGGYGTGR
+13 RRQG
-24 HQAGFALPL
+24 GFALPL
-33 AIRFFLATALLIV
+33 AIRFFLAMALMIT

-56 YVQGKRI
+56 YVQGKRV

-73 TSEAA
+73 TSQAA

-107 ADANSASNLPGLGGD
+107 ADANSTSSLPGLGGD

-130 RDLLNDRQKD
+130 RDLLGDRQKE

-146 ILLDGKGEV
+146 ILLDGQGEV
-155 LARTDQT
+155 LARTDQA

-169 AGDALVAPALA
+169 AADPLVAPALA
-180 EVRPLS
+180 ELRPLS
-186 GYWRLDA
+186 GYWRLDGR
-193 KLFQAAIVPLAQDQ
+193 LYQAAIVPLAQDQ

-221 ALARKVAQVSGAEI
+221 ALAKKIAQVSGAEI

-240 LGGKPT
+240 LGGKSA

-251 LDAALANQLRGA
+251 LEAPFANALREK
-263 VAASGSVLAP
+263 VLD
-273 TGAGGG
+273 AGGLPAKPAG
-279 QHVDLGGQ
+279 EAGALLNLGGE
-287 DWVARLAPTAA
+287 DWVARAAPTAA
-298 KDAADLGDV
+298 ADAADLGQV
-307 MVLAS
+307 MLLAS
-312 SDQVIASYRAIL
+312 SEQVVASYRAIL
-324 NSVLLGGLVTLL
+324 NSVLLGGLITML

-344 ISKGILRPVSAMAS
+344 IAKGILRPVSTMAA

-368 QTRLGTQ
+368 QTRLGIQ
-375 GSDELARL
+375 GQDELARL
-383 SRAFDS
+383 ARAFDS

-409 FLPEPGQEGSGVA
+409 FLPEPGQEDSGVT
-422 VHTQPL
+422 VRTQPL
-428 ATVVPARRE
+428 APVVPARRE
-437 VAVLL
+437 AAVLL

-447 HLLTQSAQLPP
+447 HLLTASTQASPEQV
-458 DQIVD
+458 VD
-463 DNAQV
+463 GNADV
-468 QARLATAV
+468 HARLLAAATRC
-476 GAGLCLR
+476 GALCLR

-492 FSGPQRM
+492 FSGARRLH
-499 ADALAVLRDEFA
+499 DALAVVRDELA
-511 VSPAPAAA
+511 AATPPAAA
-519 LADGAVVLADAVD
+519 LADGPVVLADAGGD
-532 GARLIG
+532 AQLIG
-538 AVQVQIDR
+538 VVQVQIDR
-546 LLCDAAPGQALAG
+546 LLCDAAPGQVLAG
-559 RSSGETLR
+559 RSSGESLR

-579 GGFSGKQYYAAT
+579 GGFSSKQYYAPTAD
-591 GALLQR
+591 LLRR
-597 LPAAVPRASAD
+597 LPAPVAPAAFAD
-608 ESSATVPRGAAVTPP
+608 EDNATVPRGAAAAAPRAVTAPV
-623 AASRSTPPPPAA
+623 AAPRAA
-635 RSLRDTGEL
+635 RDTGEL
-644 APGATLGGR
+644 GPGATLGGR

-666 VVYKAHDLDLDDVV
+666 VVYKAHDLELDDVV

-691 DAEQLDRLKS
+691 DTEQLDRLKS

-801 VRRATPGHTQPGTFL
+801 ARRATPGHTQPGTFL

-826 LAGEEV
+826 LAGEDV

-844 MTEMFCGALPFTGS
+844 MTEMFCGALPYSGS

-872 VRPSALWPDIRPEL
+872 ARPSALWPEIRPEL
-886 ETLILRCLKRSVAER
+886 ESLILACLKRNRAER
-901 PASAAELAA
+901 PSSAAELAA
-910 TLAQLRA
+910 ALAQLRA